1 MKKTL
6 VKSCLTVALAL
17 CAQATMADYLYFL
30 VGDDSGN
37 SPTYNDDPVVYSYAT
52 VKMTGAGDSSGYLEL
67 YAGGATES
75 SGIAMMSGST
85 APAYAKLPDNY
96 KNAYSTF
103 LVELWNGDA
112 NRVAWQSYGYDDVLG
127 NIVGSNAQGK
137 VLYVSEVV
145 PEPTSGMLMLLGM
158 AVLAM
163 RRKTKMI

>member
-17 CAQATMADYLYFL
+17 CAQAVMADYLYFL

-112 NRVAWQSYGYDDVLG
+112 NRVAWQSYNLAGVGG
-127 NIVGSNAQGK
+127 NIVGSNAQGSQLN
-137 VLYVSEVV
+137 VTTVI
-145 PEPTSGMLMLLGM
+145 PEPTGGMLMLLGM

-163 RRKTKMI
+163 RRKARMF

>member
-1 MKKTL
+1 MKKIL
-6 VKSCLTVALAL
+6 LKSCLTVALAL
-17 CAQATMADYLYFL
+17 CAQGTMADYLYFL